1 MQSSQR
7 KIRPKGDFPEKSKTP
22 QKAKFKKSKIFLVLV
37 ILGVVSL
44 GKNYYDVQAEAKNSN
59 VRRISQEQATVLGM
73 TDENNNQAIVGSGAV
88 FSSENFK
95 ATQLALDDGAGFGL
109 VDFDENTLLKIGDIK
124 SELYS
129 IKEGDKT
136 EIKGLINCSTTK
148 RAKAELE
155 YFKSGTTDAKTIAEQ
170 AYSTQHS
177 WVIAGLDADSV
188 YKYSL
193 RAMDVSGN
201 EISSEQFV
209 FYTGAPNVS
218 LIDVLSN
225 AVRKVFGWA
234 LGG

>member
-1 MQSSQR
+1 MQSLQR
-7 KIRPKGDFPEKSKTP
+7 KIRPKGDFPEKPKTP
-22 QKAKFKKSKIFLVLV
+22 QKAKFKKSKIFLALV
-37 ILGVVSL
+37 ILGVVFL
-44 GKNYYDVQAEAKNSN
+44 GKNYYDTQAEAKNSN
-59 VRRISQEQATVLGM
+59 VRSISQEQATVLGI

-155 YFKSGTTDAKTIAEQ
+155 YFKSGTTDAKTIKEQ
-170 AYSTQHS
+170 SYGTQHS

-193 RAMDVSGN
+193 RSTDVSGSK
-201 EISSEQFV
+201 ISSEQFV